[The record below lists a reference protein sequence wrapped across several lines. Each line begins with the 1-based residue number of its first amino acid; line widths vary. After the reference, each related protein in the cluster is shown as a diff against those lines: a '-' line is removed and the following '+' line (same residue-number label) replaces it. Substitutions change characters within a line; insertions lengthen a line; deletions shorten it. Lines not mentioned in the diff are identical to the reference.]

1 MVLMELKEGAWH
13 GANGVAPYNSL
24 HGGADVSLEDLQ
36 QRGIFGIESE
46 TMLGTC
52 KRTDLGGAVYAG
64 SGHGVTRTMP
74 ELKVLALRRIE
85 EERLAYAHKYGI
97 SEADVYAKV
106 GVASEMQKKKQ
117 MECYRYRDQHEYPN
131 GGIIRGQITPNIFSR
146 KDGRILLHGIEHNGT
161 AAVLEAAGA
170 CTLNEKQAL
179 THDLNQ
185 DSTADKCLVTHVTYG
200 IHNPCSLYIMLCRPH
215 VSPGAIV
222 SRMLAHK
229 RLVAETKRAIALRE
243 AAAALRE
250 QQGGDEELDAETEI
264 VKRRREAQKVQNA
277 ANGAGKRTKPNKPHK
292 PRAHPRFKS
301 VLQSESFPKGPA
313 ENITADHPAVK
324 FHVKAIYDHLLYLY
338 GGALAAEKMNLLT
351 APETK
356 PRSAIAL
363 LTAWDPSFPAY
374 GSAPKP
380 TLKAGLVA
388 FWNEKQ
394 TAL

>member
-1 MVLMELKEGAWH
+1 MVLMELKEGAWL
-13 GANGVAPYNSL
+13 GTTGVTPYNSL
-24 HGGADVSLEDLQ
+24 YGGADVSLEEV
-36 QRGIFGIESE
+36 QRHGFYGIESE
-46 TMLGTC
+46 LMRADCT
-52 KRTDLGGAVYAG
+52 RTDLGGAVYVG

-106 GVASEMQKKKQ
+106 GVASEMKKHKQ

-146 KDGRILLHGIEHNGT
+146 RDGRILLHGIEHNGT
-161 AAVLEAAGA
+161 AAGREAAGA

-179 THDLNQ
+179 THDLNK

-200 IHNPCSLYIMLCRPH
+200 IHNPCSLYIMFCRPH
-215 VSPGAIV
+215 VSPDAIV

-264 VKRRREAQKVQNA
+264 AKRRREAQKVKNA
-277 ANGAGKRTKPNKPHK
+277 ANGAGKRTKPNKPQK
-292 PRAHPRFKS
+292 PAAHPRFKS

-351 APETK
+351 APKTK
-356 PRSAIAL
+356 PNPTLAQLA
-363 LTAWDPSFPAY
+363 AWGSSFPVY
-374 GSAPKP
+374 SGAPKAAM
-380 TLKAGLVA
+380 KAGLVA
-388 FWNEKQ
+388 FWNEKP